1 MIDFST
7 GHNDDFTFASGP
19 LDFDADLLPILFAPK
34 VIWGNSSSERD
45 VISIVFITQL
55 REF

>member
-19 LDFDADLLPILFAPK
+19 LDFDADLLPILFAHK

>member
-7 GHNDDFTFASGP
+7 GHNDDFTFPSGP
-19 LDFDADLLPILFAPK
+19 LDFDADLLSIFFAPK

-45 VISIVFITQL
+45 VISIVFINQL